1 MKRLGLGSTAG
12 LRFGVRGFLCL
23 ACVLAA
29 MSGGLAWGAQDAAGT
44 RSSAAA
50 APPAPQSPKEAF
62 DAVLAQAERGDPRAM
77 FTMGGLYVEGLIV
90 QRNFS
95 VAREW
100 YEKSASAGLA
110 EGIFNVGVCW
120 ETGMGS
126 AADAAKAAEF
136 FKRAADMN
144 LPQALFKMSVILD
157 AGAGV
162 ERNPAA
168 SMDYLKRAADAR
180 HPDAASIMGLVY
192 VNGAN
197 GEKPDGDKGLVML
210 KIAAEAGNVE
220 AMKNIAVVYKD
231 GIAVKAS
238 PLDALK
244 WYLIA
249 EKCGFP
255 KEGLA
260 DVTGELKKKLNKE
273 QQKKAETD
281 ADAWVKTAAA
291 KRTG

>member
-1 MKRLGLGSTAG
+1 LFLVCALPPLVFAG
-12 LRFGVRGFLCL
+12 AASAVDVSSL
-23 ACVLAA
+23 APKPESPQEVLARV
-29 MSGGLAWGAQDAAGT
+29 
-44 RSSAAA
+44 RS
-50 APPAPQSPKEAF
+50 E
-62 DAVLAQAERGDPRAM
+62 AERGDARAM
-77 FTMGGLYVEGLIV
+77 FTLGGFYVEGLIV

-100 YEKSASAGLA
+100 YEKSANAGLA
-110 EGIFNVGVCW
+110 EGVFNVGVCW

-126 AADAAKAAEF
+126 AADPAKAAEF

-157 AGAGV
+157 GGLGV
-162 ERNPAA
+162 ERDQAA
-168 SMDYLKRAADAR
+168 SMTYLKRAADAR

-192 VNGAN
+192 LNGTN
-197 GEKPDGDKGLVML
+197 GEPKDGGKGLNML
-210 KIAAEAGNVE
+210 NIAAEAGNVE
-220 AMKNIAVVYKD
+220 AMKNLAVVSKD
-231 GIAVKAS
+231 GIEVPAS

-244 WYLIA
+244 WYIIA

-260 DVTGELKKKLNKE
+260 DVTGELRKKLKKD
-273 QQKKAETD
+273 QQQKAETD
-281 ADAWVKTAAA
+281 ADAWIKAASA